1 MSCASVA
8 DEELD
13 DDDELV
19 LLLSLSNSFSAR
31 KACSLR
37 FFLAAGRHAMVL
49 QRFRVTWKGKCWTA
63 GTLADAPLTRI
74 YRETVA
80 DFGIIPGIF
89 SSLSYVQTCSY
100 SRHVA
105 LKELRGDALNRK
117 HNVLLTR
124 TCERV
129 PHKSNH
135 DLRKGSVDKSR
146 GSHAN
151 NLDC

>member
-49 QRFRVTWKGKCWTA
+49 QESA
-63 GTLADAPLTRI
+63 
-74 YRETVA
+74 
-80 DFGIIPGIF
+80 
-89 SSLSYVQTCSY
+89 
-100 SRHVA
+100 
-105 LKELRGDALNRK
+105 
-117 HNVLLTR
+117 
-124 TCERV
+124 
-129 PHKSNH
+129 
-135 DLRKGSVDKSR
+135 
-146 GSHAN
+146 
-151 NLDC
+151 